1 MGKILM
7 FAGALAAAF
16 VLASCSGGTRN
27 ETSAKYSMA
36 EVEQANQVMK
46 YYNTSL
52 ALLKNVVVEKDVN
65 SVLGYMEQGG
75 SAPMLTAIVPPAF
88 SQKDSALVVNPGAC
102 FNEET
107 QRNLKQNFLQLFQ
120 TRKQFYANFN
130 QYLSLLKMNNK
141 AAADKLLPVNY
152 QLSVEMAE
160 YKENIAD
167 ILSPFTYE
175 AQKVLLNDNPMK
187 EQMLAMNKMTATMQ
201 SILQLCMRKPAPD
214 IVRLD
219 MKMMKLVI
227 QLDIAKRL
235 PVVEGHPQEMK
246 TFQNFLSNVEAFVK
260 EVQHI
265 ESQGNYTEAEMATLS
280 EYGMSLN

>member
-65 SVLGYMEQGG
+65 SVLGYMEQSG

-201 SILQLCMRKPAPD
+201 SILQLCMRKPTPD